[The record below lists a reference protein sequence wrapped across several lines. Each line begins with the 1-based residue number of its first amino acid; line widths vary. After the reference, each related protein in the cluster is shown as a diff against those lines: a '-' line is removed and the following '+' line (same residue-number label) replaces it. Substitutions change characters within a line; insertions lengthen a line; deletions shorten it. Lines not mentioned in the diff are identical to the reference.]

1 LFSRQNDLF
10 ARPTY
15 RRGWAGRIVG
25 AMEPR
30 PLHRIDAALL
40 PHAGLGPLVLRTG
53 LGLVFLAHGYA
64 KIAVFTLPG
73 SAKYFQAFGLPGWAA
88 YPVMAV
94 ELAAGAALLLG
105 FHARLAAA
113 VLVPVMV
120 GALVPHLGN
129 GWMFTGSG
137 GGWEY
142 PALVLVAL
150 VAQVFLGAGALAISG
165 ATRGSTAEVRPRV
178 GARQDEAC
186 EPAR

>member
-1 LFSRQNDLF
+1 
-10 ARPTY
+10 
-15 RRGWAGRIVG
+15 
-25 AMEPR
+25 MEPGS
-30 PLHRIDAALL
+30 LHRIDAALL
-40 PHAGLGPLVLRTG
+40 PRAALGPLVLRVG

-64 KIAVFTLPG
+64 KIAIFTLPG
-73 SAKYFQAFGLPGWAA
+73 TAKYFQAFGLPGWAA
-88 YPVMAV
+88 YPVMLV
-94 ELAAGAALLLG
+94 ELVAGAALVLG

-113 VLVPVMV
+113 VLVPVML

-142 PALVLVAL
+142 PALVLLAL

-165 ATRGSTAEVRPRV
+165 TSAASAATRSRPDRT
-178 GARQDEAC
+178 RQEEAC